1 MWKLT
6 IEDDEGKQTTLPLAH
21 DEYALGRAEASS
33 IRLTDRNISRKH
45 AALANTGQG
54 WVVRDLDSYNGTYVN
69 GVRVA
74 GEQPLRHGDL
84 IQLGDYRLE
93 LLDEALITAPQPAV
107 EGRGTTLSPLHTR
120 PDRLVMIVGPSPGQE
135 FPLQGERLSIGR
147 SEECPISINHSS
159 VSRHHAEL
167 LMIDKGR
174 YEVIDQGSANG
185 IRINGVELKR
195 GLLEAGDALELGDVR
210 LRFVGAGKIFRP
222 VDTSLL
228 NPMVTPGANGANG
241 ADGGKGRGAWK
252 IALGLVLVAIVAGF
266 AVYGLTSSA
275 DPSQGKEVGG
285 LPEVKPDAQDKITLQ
300 QAQDAAG
307 RNDLEKAHELLGQ
320 IPETSSVRQDPQ
332 FKDLEKRWA
341 EWIMGKAQD
350 KNLSPTERFDLL
362 GRVASAPAVS
372 SELRDQ
378 AIAQMAQVREEA
390 PELKER
396 DIPPRTPVKPG
407 PGAPTPYTP
416 PQPVPGPVPTPTGTA
431 KTTATADA
439 PLTVPEKNDYTTQR
453 RNLEPKVWG
462 GKASIEEIRM
472 LRAICIHLGDSAC
485 RDRATAMLKQ
495 KQSSTP

>member
-45 AALANTGQG
+45 AMLVNTDQG
-54 WVVRDLDSYNGTYVN
+54 WLVRDLDSYNGTYVN

-74 GEQPLRHGDL
+74 GEQSLRHGDL

-93 LLDEALITAPQPAV
+93 LLDEALITAPQPTV

-174 YEVIDQGSANG
+174 YEVIDQSSANG

-241 ADGGKGRGAWK
+241 ADAGRGRGGAWK
-252 IALGLVLVAIVAGF
+252 IALGLLLVLLVAGF
-266 AVYGLTSSA
+266 AVYGLTTST

-285 LPEVKPDAQDKITLQ
+285 LPEVKPDAQDKIILQ

-307 RNDLEKAHELLGQ
+307 RNELEKAHELLGQ
-320 IPETSSVRQDPQ
+320 MPETSSVRQDPK
-332 FKDLEKRWA
+332 FKDIERRWA
-341 EWIMGKAQD
+341 EWIMNKAQD

-362 GRVASAPAVS
+362 GRVASAPTVEP
-372 SELRDQ
+372 ELRDQ
-378 AIAQMAQVREEA
+378 AIAQMAEVRKQS
-390 PELKER
+390 PEL
-396 DIPPRTPVKPG
+396 PPVPTRLPRGDSPG
-407 PGAPTPYTP
+407 SPTPYTP
-416 PQPVPGPVPTPTGTA
+416 PQPTPGPAPTPSTPTKVPAESTA
-431 KTTATADA
+431 GALEASGYA
-439 PLTVPEKNDYTTQR
+439 AQR
-453 RNLEPKVWG
+453 KALEPKVWG
-462 GKASIEEIRM
+462 GKASIDEIRM
-472 LRAICIHLGDSAC
+472 LRAICSHLGDRAC
-485 RDRATAMLKQ
+485 RDRASAMLKQ
-495 KQSSTP
+495 KESGGP